1 MFLKNMIS
9 KFRRVILIITFVFF
23 KILNRNISYEN
34 FLKTVDLII
43 KNSFFN
49 KIITSI
55 SIKGNLFYFNIKR
68 LSLDQLKTL
77 FEKIDDNDSYF
88 INKIKNNATI
98 IDIGTHIGAVPFVA
112 SLKLKNATFYCVEPD
127 KENLELA
134 KLNLIQM
141 NDLKRNNKYFFYDNA
156 IGFKSGN
163 LDFYVSNKV
172 DWRSSVVNYDQFNSK
187 DLISKNEFSSTYKVK
202 CITLNSFLNSIK
214 IKNVD
219 LLKITIPG
227 EIENKIIKGCYER
240 IKFLSPKLIAIF
252 TYKSNR
258 DEIEDLFLR
267 LNYVEITK
275 NKINDFGSVLVFE
288 KK

>member
-9 KFRRVILIITFVFF
+9 KFRKVILIITFVFF
-23 KILNRNISYEN
+23 KILNRNISYEK
-34 FLKTVDLII
+34 FLKTVDLIL

-55 SIKGNLFYFNIKR
+55 SIKGNLFYFNIMR

-77 FEKIDDNDSYF
+77 LKKIDDNDSYF

-98 IDIGTHIGAVPFVA
+98 IDIGTHIGVLPFVA
-112 SLKLKNATFYCVEPD
+112 SLKLKNTTFYCVEPD

-141 NDLKRNNKYFFYDNA
+141 NDLKRNKYFFYDNA
-156 IGFKSGN
+156 IGLKSGN

-202 CITLNSFLNSIK
+202 CITLNSF
-214 IKNVD
+214 
-219 LLKITIPG
+219 
-227 EIENKIIKGCYER
+227 
-240 IKFLSPKLIAIF
+240 
-252 TYKSNR
+252 
-258 DEIEDLFLR
+258 
-267 LNYVEITK
+267 
-275 NKINDFGSVLVFE
+275 
-288 KK
+288 